1 MSRIVK
7 RRTSRRQFRTLAD
20 QFCDTYLVEH
30 EGEYLV
36 MLPKTE
42 RAIVAERL
50 FTNGRTQCLREYE
63 GIPAY
68 KVRGRFVEAVR
79 RAGDNPRALYAELYR
94 LFTEE
99 AIKSNFLMPNVWLA
113 KHNDEARRKRAAE
126 VSEENRARKRNPK
139 GYALHRQ
146 CEARTANKSAS
157 QSVRETRNL
166 EN

>member
-1 MSRIVK
+1 MSRIAK

-36 MLPKTE
+36 MLPRTE

-63 GIPAY
+63 GVTAY

-79 RAGDNPRALYAELYR
+79 RAGDNPRALYAELAR

-99 AIKSNFLMPNVWLA
+99 AIMNNFLLPNVWLLRR
-113 KHNDEARRKRAAE
+113 NDEARRRRMAE
-126 VSEENRARKRNPK
+126 ISEKNRMRKLDRE

-146 CEARTANKSAS
+146 CVARTANKSAS
-157 QSVRETRNL
+157 QSAREARGL